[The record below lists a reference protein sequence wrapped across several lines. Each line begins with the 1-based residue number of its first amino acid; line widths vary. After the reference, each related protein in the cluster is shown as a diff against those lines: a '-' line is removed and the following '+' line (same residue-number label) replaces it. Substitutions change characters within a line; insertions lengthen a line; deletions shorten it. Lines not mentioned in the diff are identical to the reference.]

1 MCVTQRPSARDSYLT
16 LQEIVERELRDRIV
30 SAKLL
35 PGTRIREPDL
45 AEQFDVSRGPVREAI
60 RALQGEGLL
69 YTRSGKGTYVA
80 LLSWLQLREVY
91 DMRIWLEEP
100 AARLGVLG
108 ITQERLDRL
117 EYLLERMDH
126 LVGVSKIDEWLPV
139 NDEFHTSL
147 YEASRRER
155 LCKVIGQLMNVTK
168 PYARLY
174 VDASEQLMATHASHR
189 SLFEAVAAGE
199 ADEAA
204 AVTVD
209 HLEQAADAI
218 AMSLQDETM

>member
-1 MCVTQRPSARDSYLT
+1 MRVTQRPSARDSYLT
-16 LQEIVERELRDRIV
+16 LQEIVERELRDQIV

-45 AEQFDVSRGPVREAI
+45 AEQFDVSRGPVRESI
-60 RALQGEGLL
+60 RALQGEGLV
-69 YTRSGKGTYVA
+69 YRRPGHGTYVA
-80 LLSWLQLREVY
+80 RLSWLQLREVY
-91 DMRIWLEEP
+91 DMRIWLEGP

-126 LVGVSKIDEWLPV
+126 LVGVGKIDEWLPV
-139 NDEFHTSL
+139 NDEFHATL

-209 HLEQAADAI
+209 HLGQAAEAI
-218 AMSLQDETM
+218 VMSVQDETM